1 MRHAPSLDAARP
13 AIRIA
18 APVVSKLAV
27 AAGLEVPGIQDAE
40 DVFLGAGFGEAPPT
54 LYLRFSATPGADL
67 SLLRQILATRVRE
80 KVQTF
85 AGVDLG
91 AVEVEVV
98 QGLWPAGCAASHA

>member
-1 MRHAPSLDAARP
+1 MPPLFSLAPPGP
-13 AIRIA
+13 AVRIA

-40 DVFLGAGFGEAPPT
+40 DVFLGAGFGEQPPT

-67 SLLRQILATRVRE
+67 SLLRQILAARVRE
-80 KVQTF
+80 KVQDF

-91 AVEVEVV
+91 EVDVEVV
-98 QGLWPAGCAASHA
+98 QGLWPAGCAAPHA